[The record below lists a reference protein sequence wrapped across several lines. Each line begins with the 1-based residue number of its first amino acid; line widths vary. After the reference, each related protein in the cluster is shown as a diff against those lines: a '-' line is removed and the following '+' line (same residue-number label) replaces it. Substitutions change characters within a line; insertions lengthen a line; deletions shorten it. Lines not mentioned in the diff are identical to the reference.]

1 MIIEYVNAAMKH
13 ARYELLQE
21 DGSYYGEIPLCQGV
35 YSNASTL
42 ESCRNELAEVLEDWI
57 VLRIHKH
64 LSLPEIDGLEL
75 VVREE
80 DMAA

>member
-1 MIIEYVNAAMKH
+1 MILEYVKAAMKH
-13 ARYELLQE
+13 ARYELLQD

-35 YSNASTL
+35 YSNASNL
-42 ESCRNELAEVLEDWI
+42 EYCRNELAAVLEDWI
-57 VLRIHKH
+57 LFRIHQH

-75 VVREE
+75 SVRK